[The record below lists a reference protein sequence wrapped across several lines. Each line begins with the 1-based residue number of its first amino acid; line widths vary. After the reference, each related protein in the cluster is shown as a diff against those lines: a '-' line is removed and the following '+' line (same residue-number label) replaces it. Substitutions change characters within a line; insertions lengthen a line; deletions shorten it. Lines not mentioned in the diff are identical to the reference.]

1 MLELSKETTK
11 TRDEII
17 EYLGLEE
24 DFEQLEE
31 IINIALHIENK
42 YNKQLANGNYGY
54 GLSGDLDVVGRLEDS
69 CYELDVVEEIDDIVV
84 YNKLL
89 EIENEHLG
97 IMYLDLSEEERIK
110 LLDSNKEYVGY
121 TYYYEEKDIQKT
133 INALIEIKHIS
144 DIVNL
149 GFCNNMIFG
158 ESFDDIIEIYIE
170 YNENCDISEEE
181 KDFNIKELKE
191 SVSEY
196 VNQIG
201 NNYFLVDYTEL

>member
-1 MLELSKETTK
+1 MKMEKEIK
-11 TRDEII
+11 V
-17 EYLGLEE
+17 
-24 DFEQLEE
+24 
-31 IINIALHIENK
+31 ENK
-42 YNKQLANGNYGY
+42 T
-54 GLSGDLDVVGRLEDS
+54 
-69 CYELDVVEEIDDIVV
+69 
-84 YNKLL
+84 
-89 EIENEHLG
+89 LG
-97 IMYLDLSEEERIK
+97 TMYLDLFEKERIK

-121 TYYYEEKDIQKT
+121 TCYFEEKDIQET
-133 INALIEIKHIS
+133 INKLIEIKHIS

-158 ESFDDIIEIYIE
+158 ESFEDVIDVYIE

-196 VNQIG
+196 INQVG